1 MEGQSPESK
10 RPVSGSLLRKLLS
23 WRGSDK
29 GKMETIE
36 LLRNIFIILIS
47 LATFVA
53 VWWGLSIV
61 LDTKYL
67 PAPDIVAEAFIKSF
81 TKVDL
86 ATGRTMWD
94 NIGASLERVLL
105 GFGLAFVTA
114 LPLGLLMGSSR
125 LSEKFGK
132 PIVEIFR
139 PIPPIAWAPLL
150 VVAMGIFLGPVV
162 VVFIG
167 VFFPLLSNVMFG
179 VKKVDPNL
187 MDAAKTLGAKKSTLF
202 TKVIFPSTVP
212 YLMTGIRIGLGV
224 GWMCIVAA
232 EFIAAKGGGVGYYI
246 LLWSQGI
253 GRYENV
259 FAGLIVV
266 AILGLLTTELS
277 GYIEK
282 KVSEWMGMK

>member
-1 MEGQSPESK
+1 MSEQPPDQK
-10 RPVSGSLLRKLLS
+10 RSVSRSLLSKLLPG
-23 WRGSDK
+23 RGPDRD
-29 GKMETIE
+29 KMETIE
-36 LLRNIFIILIS
+36 LAKNVSIILIS

-61 LDTKYL
+61 LDTTYL
-67 PAPDIVAEAFIKSF
+67 PAPDLVAEAFIESF

-94 NIGASLERVLL
+94 NIGASLQRVLF
-105 GFGLAFVTA
+105 GFGLAFITA
-114 LPLGLLMGSSR
+114 LPLGLLMGFSE

-167 VFFPLLSNVMFG
+167 VFFPLLSNIMFG

-187 MDAAKTLGAKKSTLF
+187 MDAAKTLGAKKTTLF

-212 YLMTGIRIGLGV
+212 YMMTGIRIGLGV

-232 EFIAAKGGGVGYYI
+232 EFIAAKGGGIGYYI